1 MIIDTSII
9 IHIAL
14 EEDYSEKSVEVL
26 ANFAN
31 LRISTVSIV
40 EAYAVLKSRN
50 IVEPSI
56 LDELVKTL
64 AIEILD
70 FNSEQMNL
78 ARKAFEFYG
87 KGQNN
92 KAKLNFGDCLVYGL
106 AKSRNEVL
114 AFVGNDFNH
123 TDLEVVRFPIE
134 KNYF

>member
-1 MIIDTSII
+1 VIVDTSII

-14 EEDYSEKSVEVL
+14 DEDHSEKSIEVL
-26 ANFAN
+26 ANIAN
-31 LRISTVSIV
+31 LRISTVSII

-56 LDELVKTL
+56 LDEIVRTL
-64 AIEILD
+64 AIEIMD

-78 ARKAFEFYG
+78 ARKAFKFYG

-92 KAKLNFGDCLVYGL
+92 SAKLNFGDCLVYGL

-123 TDLEVVRFPIE
+123 TDLELVRFPIE
-134 KNYF
+134 KHYF